1 MNKTLISLIIASSTL
16 LTACNEKVSTPG
28 NGSATPVVSK
38 ENAVASVNG
47 AYISKTSLESLEK
60 ELAQRSQGKSFPKE
74 KLIDELIQRELLI
87 QDATQKKLDQT
98 PEYNEQLATIKQSLL
113 SQAAIQNY
121 IKSNPLTDAELQ
133 AEYDK
138 NITKAGD
145 EYQASHI
152 LVKTEEEAKAIIAD
166 LTKGADFA
174 ELAKKKSTGPSGPKG
189 GDLGWFA
196 SGQMVPPFSEAVIA
210 LEDNKFTTEPVKTQ
224 FGYHVI
230 LRKGSRSQT
239 PPSFDSV
246 KEQIRPMLQR
256 QKIQTFLTTLRSQ
269 AQVEVLLPKD
279 EAPAAAAP
287 APISQNKEA
296 GQAVEANPQATAT
309 EQAKSAV
316 AETGNAISEK
326 AAQATDVVKEKVTEK
341 TNQAVDVVKEKATEA
356 IAK

>member
-1 MNKTLISLIIASSTL
+1 MKKKLISLIIASTTM

-28 NGSATPVVSK
+28 NSAATPAVVSK

-47 AYISKTSLESLEK
+47 QYISKTSLESLEK
-60 ELAQRSQGKSFPKE
+60 ELAQRSQGQGQGQTFPKE
-74 KLIDELIQRELLI
+74 KLVDELIQRELLI
-87 QDATQKKLDQT
+87 QNATEKKLDQT

-121 IKSNPLTDAELQ
+121 IKSNPLTDAELR
-133 AEYDK
+133 AEYEK
-138 NITKAGD
+138 NIAKTGN

-166 LTKGADFA
+166 LTKGSDFA

-196 SGQMVPPFSEAVIA
+196 SGQMVPPFSEAVAA
-210 LEDNKFTTEPVKTQ
+210 LEDDKFTTEPVKTQ

-239 PPSFDSV
+239 PPPFDTV

-269 AQVEVLLPKD
+269 AEVEVLLPK
-279 EAPAAAAP
+279 AAP
-287 APISQNKEA
+287 EVPATDPISQNKEA
-296 GQAVEANPQATAT
+296 GQAVDAATQNLKQAG
-309 EQAKSAV
+309 S
-316 AETGNAISEK
+316 ETGNAISET
-326 AAQATDVVKEKVTEK
+326 AGVVKEKVTEAVQ
-341 TNQAVDVVKEKATEA
+341 QATDTVKEKATEA
-356 IAK
+356 TEAITK

>member
-1 MNKTLISLIIASSTL
+1 MNKTLISLIIAGSTL

-47 AYISKTSLESLEK
+47 AYISKTALESLEK

-113 SQAAIQNY
+113 SQAAIQNH

-279 EAPAAAAP
+279 EAPAAAP

>member
-1 MNKTLISLIIASSTL
+1 MNKTLISLVIAGSTL

-28 NGSATPVVSK
+28 NGSATPPVVSK

-47 AYISKTSLESLEK
+47 SYISKTSLESLEK

-74 KLIDELIQRELLI
+74 KLVDELIQRELLI

-98 PEYNEQLATIKQSLL
+98 PEYNEQLVTIKQSLL

-121 IKSNPLTDAELQ
+121 IKSNPITDAELR

-152 LVKTEEEAKAIIAD
+152 LVKTEKEAKDIIAD
-166 LTKGADFA
+166 LKKGADFA

-196 SGQMVPPFSEAVIA
+196 SAQMVPPFSEAVIA

-239 PPSFDSV
+239 PPSFESV

-256 QKIQTFLTTLRSQ
+256 QKVQTFLTTLRSQ

-279 EAPAAAAP
+279 KAPAVSP
-287 APISQNKEA
+287 APISKNKEA

-316 AETGNAISEK
+316 AETGNAVSEK
-326 AAQATDVVKEKVTEK
+326 AAQTTEAVKEKVTEK
-341 TNQAVDVVKEKATEA
+341 ANQAVDVV
-356 IAK
+356 